1 MFKSLWSASRIE
13 VLAKRLVVLS
23 SGGENECNSIVA
35 QRMLRA
41 GNGGVV
47 GGGEG
52 WVSSRVH
59 EQQFC
64 VSRVNKQIVYL
75 IKATCMGDLR
85 VALNSLGKPAVG
97 GQDLQALKLHQTE
110 RLKSE
115 VKSRRQMA
123 FFFRPN

>member
-47 GGGEG
+47 GGGG

>member
-47 GGGEG
+47 GGGVG
-52 WVSSRVH
+52 LVTSSRTTILRFTS
-59 EQQFC
+59 QQ
-64 VSRVNKQIVYL
+64 
-75 IKATCMGDLR
+75 T
-85 VALNSLGKPAVG
+85 NSVFDQGHLYG
-97 GQDLQALKLHQTE
+97 
-110 RLKSE
+110 
-115 VKSRRQMA
+115 
-123 FFFRPN
+123 